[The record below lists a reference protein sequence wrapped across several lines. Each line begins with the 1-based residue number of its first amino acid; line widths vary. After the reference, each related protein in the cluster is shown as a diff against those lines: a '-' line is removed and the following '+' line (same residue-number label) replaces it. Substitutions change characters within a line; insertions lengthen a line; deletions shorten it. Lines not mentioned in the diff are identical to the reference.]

1 LIDRSD
7 SVTID
12 RPIEEVFAYTTDTS
26 NEPEWHTDILEA
38 KKLTAGPTGVGT
50 NWHMRVKPFMGVS
63 ETTNEVVAFEV
74 NRKQVLQGVF
84 GPMRTTL
91 TYLFEPAAGATTF
104 TRRVQIKSSGWMKL
118 MEPIMR
124 LMATKRNREFAAN
137 LKRVLEQTPQR

>member
-1 LIDRSD
+1 MIDRSD

-12 RPIEEVFAYTTDTS
+12 RPIEEVFTYTTDTS

-50 NWHMRVKPFMGVS
+50 KWHLRVKPFMGVS
-63 ETTNEVVAFEV
+63 ETTNEVVGFEM

-91 TYLFEPAAGATTF
+91 TYLFEPADGGTTF
-104 TRRVQIKSSGWMKL
+104 TRQVQIESSGWMKL
-118 MEPIMR
+118 MEPMMR
-124 LMATKRNREFAAN
+124 FMASRRNREFAGN
-137 LKRVLEQTPQR
+137 LKRVLEQRG